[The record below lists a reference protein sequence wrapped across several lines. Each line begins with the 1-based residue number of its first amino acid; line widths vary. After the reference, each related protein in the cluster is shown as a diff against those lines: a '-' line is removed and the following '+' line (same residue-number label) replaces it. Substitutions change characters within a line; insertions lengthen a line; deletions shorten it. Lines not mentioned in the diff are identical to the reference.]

1 MLEKHD
7 IPIVLGVGV
16 SLAFILI
23 TMAFYSLLQK
33 NDPAA
38 KPGRAGKTSNLRKII
53 NTWIDKVNVISQ
65 LNSMSYQ
72 YHLVITKLKMTKKKN
87 NNTLSLK
94 LSEALVGAA
103 DLVNILQL
111 KEHMIISEFG

>member
-1 MLEKHD
+1 
-7 IPIVLGVGV
+7 
-16 SLAFILI
+16 
-23 TMAFYSLLQK
+23 
-33 NDPAA
+33 
-38 KPGRAGKTSNLRKII
+38 
-53 NTWIDKVNVISQ
+53 
-65 LNSMSYQ
+65 MSYQ
-72 YHLVITKLKMTKKKN
+72 YHLVITKLKMTKTKN